1 MIKILMNYEEI
12 DKLAMRVDKFIDES
26 IQTDPNG
33 EQYIDDGG
41 DCKNIGYFYS
51 NTIEKINKIS
61 EIEKDINRNINIINR
76 IMQDSK
82 AKTLGEASAIL
93 RKELVENYN
102 YPNKDDIEIK
112 KCCDCH
118 NHLKYG
124 SNDYNAGY
132 HLDTNDCYEEYED
145 EEDPLVYF

>member
-1 MIKILMNYEEI
+1 MIKMNYEEI
-12 DKLAMRVDKFIDES
+12 NRLEKRVNKFIE
-26 IQTDPNG
+26 
-33 EQYIDDGG
+33 DGG
-41 DCKNIGYFYS
+41 DCKNISYLLGGIS
-51 NTIEKINKIS
+51 DKIS
-61 EIEKDINRNINIINR
+61 EISELEKDINEDIDIINR
-76 IMQDSK
+76 IMRDSK
-82 AKTLGEASAIL
+82 AKTLVEASATL